1 MLKQIRGKRFDM
13 KTTVIAL
20 VVIGIFWSIVSWMHV
35 ETAIPP
41 ELTELPGDTVLPRA
55 GTSLVT
61 PGDTL

>member
-1 MLKQIRGKRFDM
+1 M

-20 VVIGIFWSIVSWMHV
+20 VVIGVFWSIVLWMHA

-41 ELTELPGDTVLPRA
+41 ELTELPGDTVVLPRA
-55 GTSLVT
+55 GTPLVT